1 MCIPVQALE
10 KISSPAPPQHLLGSN
25 KLKQQFP
32 WHFCGYHT
40 SNQQVTE
47 GAHQGL
53 FYKLSKIIGKKNST
67 EIYIWGLYLLI
78 ASRWK

>member
-47 GAHQGL
+47 GAHQEFFTNSARSLGR
-53 FYKLSKIIGKKNST
+53 KIQQKYVSGAC
-67 EIYIWGLYLLI
+67 IY
-78 ASRWK
+78 